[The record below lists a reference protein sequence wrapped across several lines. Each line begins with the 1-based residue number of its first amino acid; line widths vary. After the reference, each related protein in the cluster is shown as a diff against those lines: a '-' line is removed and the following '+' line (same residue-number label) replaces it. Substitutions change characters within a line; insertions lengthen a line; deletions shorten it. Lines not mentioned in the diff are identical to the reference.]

1 MGERTSPANGSGKD
15 KGKDRGKTEASDKGD
30 SASSARTIFVKGF
43 DFGTDDDALTNHF
56 RTVGAIEDHH
66 FQSKFSAVITYVK
79 ASAAQQALTKLD
91 GSTMRG
97 QSRYLDVKL
106 DDRDRNGGEGSELSR
121 TAKGSGLD
129 RKGSVKVSGT
139 DSGRAN
145 TVQPF
150 ESASQRAKRK
160 SAS

>member
-1 MGERTSPANGSGKD
+1 MGDEGKPDDSGK
-15 KGKDRGKTEASDKGD
+15 GSSGASR
-30 SASSARTIFVKGF
+30 RTIFVNGF
-43 DFGTDDDALTNHF
+43 VFGTDDDALTNHF
-56 RTVGAIEDHH
+56 GTVGAIEDHH

-129 RKGSVKVSGT
+129 RK
-139 DSGRAN
+139 
-145 TVQPF
+145 
-150 ESASQRAKRK
+150 
-160 SAS
+160 